1 MNVSNEGNYFTLLG
15 LSLLS
20 PITDTDAVEENQE
33 MFKLFF
39 ACIVMANLHFSV
51 NFQKIIYIFFLV
63 VPPSALTVYD
73 KLKYWVR
80 LKYI

>member
-1 MNVSNEGNYFTLLG
+1 MDVSNEGNDFTLLG

-20 PITDTDAVEENQE
+20 PITNTDAEENQE
-33 MFKLFF
+33 MVKLFF

-63 VPPSALTVYD
+63 IPPSALQCMISSSTGSD
-73 KLKYWVR
+73 LN
-80 LKYI
+80 ISD